1 MTCVKY
7 LYTECRI
14 FQHIFYPFRQKVS
27 GFGLIVRDSRFQ
39 FKPAER
45 YCLSKQQVVQYP
57 FNRAPKLA
65 YLLLFMEVNQF
76 SIVS

>member
-14 FQHIFYPFRQKVS
+14 FQHIFYPFRQKIG
-27 GFGLIVRDSRFQ
+27 GFGLMVIDPRFQ

-57 FNRAPKLA
+57 FSRPPQLA
-65 YLLLFMEVNQF
+65 YLLLFIEVNQF